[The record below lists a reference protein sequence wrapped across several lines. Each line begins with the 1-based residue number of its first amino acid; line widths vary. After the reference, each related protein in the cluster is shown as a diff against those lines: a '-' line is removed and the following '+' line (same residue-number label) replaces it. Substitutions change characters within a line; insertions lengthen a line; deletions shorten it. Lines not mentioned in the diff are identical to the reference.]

1 MLRVPRRGID
11 FPKTRSVSRHPN
23 RLKTNSIKTMEKSP
37 LQRSIE
43 LLQKANLEQAIEVLL
58 EMRLSTAHRRVANA
72 ISRQFHRYKM
82 DRLKGLLPVQD
93 QQLLECQITDK
104 LAELHEILLKAESPS
119 LHAATSPD
127 GVRSASSPWRIAF
140 ASVIG
145 SRSPWKKWAVI
156 MVDLIVLSAGI
167 LLAKNAELSSHRD
180 ATMHTPEAFSL
191 RLPFHGVVMDSL
203 MCPVQGI
210 KVVLK
215 RDPAQTVH
223 TSKEGWFQLHAD
235 LARGSVHDTLELYRN
250 HVCIYRQGIR
260 FPGRDTLVVPGILES
275 SLEPATTTPGNNSP
289 TNERANGTIIQTGRI
304 YCIKDA
310 KDTTGTIVGIPNI
323 RVAVMKT
330 GRQSP
335 IAEAWTDAQGN
346 YALKVTRGT
355 SPPDQILVDDPTG
368 NFRTATEP
376 FLPGRPHFDYELQ
389 KNEK

>member
-1 MLRVPRRGID
+1 
-11 FPKTRSVSRHPN
+11 
-23 RLKTNSIKTMEKSP
+23 MEKSL

-43 LLQKANLEQAIEVLL
+43 SLQKAKLEQAIELL
-58 EMRLSTAHRRVANA
+58 LDMPLSPAHRRIASA
-72 ISRQFHRYKM
+72 ISRQYHRYKM
-82 DRLKGLLPVQD
+82 DRLKGLLPIQD
-93 QQLLECQITDK
+93 QQVLECQITDK
-104 LAELHEILLKAESPS
+104 LADLHEILIKAALPS
-119 LHAATSPD
+119 LQAATSPD
-127 GVRSASSPWRIAF
+127 GVRSRSSYWRMAF
-140 ASVIG
+140 ASVSG
-145 SRSPWKKWAVI
+145 SRSTRKKWPVI

-167 LLAKNAELSSHRD
+167 LLAKDAELSSQSD
-180 ATMHTPEAFSL
+180 AAMRTSEAFSS
-191 RLPFHGVVMDSL
+191 RLPFHGIVMDSL

-215 RDPAQTVH
+215 RDTAQTVH
-223 TSKEGWFQLHAD
+223 TSKDGGFQLHTD

-260 FPGRDTLVVPGILES
+260 FPGRDTFVIPAVLASTLGS
-275 SLEPATTTPGNNSP
+275 ATTTPGNSSP
-289 TNERANGTIIQTGRI
+289 TNERVNGTIIQTGRI

-310 KDTTGTIVGIPNI
+310 KDTTGTIAGIPNV

-346 YALKVTRGT
+346 YALKVKVGT

-368 NFRTATEP
+368 NFKTATEP